1 MDLIIVESPTKARTL
16 SRFLGS
22 GYVVEATTGHIKD
35 LPKNKLSI
43 DVEHDFKPDY
53 RVVEKRSETI
63 RKIQT
68 ASKKAKNVF
77 IATDPDREGEAIAQ
91 HVAEIIK
98 DKHSLRSKDQK
109 DTKILREKTDKNL
122 AVSQYRNI
130 VVSRIVF
137 HEITKNAVEEAIKNP
152 RDVDKN
158 LVHAQTARRVLDR
171 LVGYK
176 LSPLLWKKVRRGL
189 SAGRVQTVCVRL
201 IVEKEREI
209 EAFKSKE
216 YWEIFVNLQTSKTP
230 NEQKNTFEVQ
240 LIKINDKKAE
250 IQNKEN
256 ADKVV
261 SDLKASEYTVLD
273 VVKREVNKSPYPP
286 FTTSTMSQA
295 AARIFGWSSKKTM
308 SVAQALYEEGLI
320 TYHRTDSMNI
330 SLEAI
335 RKTRDFIKKQYG
347 GEYLPEKP
355 KFYKTSSKVAQEA
368 HEAIRPT
375 SVNSKYELQN
385 SRYEREGE
393 MLYKLIWKRFVA
405 CQMTASVYDETTIDV
420 VTEFKKERTEEIKNK
435 YLLRVSGQIM
445 KFDGWK
451 ILYVKVDYDKVA
463 VDSSLRHPERSKG
476 SFDADPAQLPDVSKD
491 ETLKLLKVI
500 PLQKFTQPP
509 ARYTEASLIKVLEK
523 LGIGRPS
530 TYAPTINTIQIRNY
544 VEKNEGKFSPT
555 SVGIA
560 VNDFLIG
567 NFPDVFEYQFT
578 AGMEEGLD
586 KVANGEEK
594 WVELIRDFYK
604 PFEKKLLDVEKKA
617 KRVAIEAEKTGEKC
631 PECKKGDIVIR
642 TGRFGKFLSC
652 DKFPEC
658 KYTAK
663 YLDKIGKKCPDC
675 KKGEVIV
682 KKTKK
687 GRKFY
692 GCSRYP
698 KCKWAS
704 WRKPS

>member
-43 DVEHDFKPDY
+43 DTEHDFKPDY
-53 RVVEKRSETI
+53 QVVEKRSETI

-91 HVAEIIK
+91 HVKEILSDKVIK
-98 DKHSLRSKDQK
+98 RSSKELKNNLITQSLDYS
-109 DTKILREKTDKNL
+109 I
-122 AVSQYRNI
+122 
-130 VVSRIVF
+130 SRIVF
-137 HEITKNAVEEAIKNP
+137 HEITKNAVEEAIKNL

-240 LIKINDKKAE
+240 LIKVDDKKAE
-250 IQNKEN
+250 IKNKDN

-261 SDLKASEYTVLD
+261 SDLKASEYKVSD

-330 SLEAI
+330 SFEAI
-335 RKTRDFIKKQYG
+335 NKTRDFIRKQYG
-347 GEYLPEKP
+347 EEYLPEKP

-375 SVNSKYELQN
+375 DVNSRYEIRN
-385 SRYEREGE
+385 AKYEREGE
-393 MLYKLIWKRFVA
+393 MLYNLIWNRFVA

-420 VTEFKKERTEEIKNK
+420 SAKPSRSLLSSVY

-451 ILYVKVDYDKVA
+451 TLYVKVDNNKVA
-463 VDSSLRHPERSKG
+463 MSASLRHPERSEA
-476 SFDADPAQLPDVSKD
+476 SFEADPAQLPDVSKD

-544 VEKNEGKFSPT
+544 VEKNERKFSPT

-594 WVELIRDFYK
+594 WVELIRNFYK
-604 PFEKKLLDVEKKA
+604 PFEIKLKDVEKNA

-631 PECKKGDIVIR
+631 PECKDGNVVIR

-658 KYTAK
+658 KYTGK
-663 YLDKIGKKCPDC
+663 YVQKIGKKCPEC
-675 KKGEVIV
+675 KSGDIILKN
-682 KKTKK
+682 TKK
-687 GRKFY
+687 GRKFF